1 MSGKRVLVGVVV
13 LVVALVV
20 IRGMM
25 IVGSPSDERTRQLDS
40 RRIEHLQR
48 ISRLVE
54 ASHARNQQLPASL
67 AERDV
72 ATVLE
77 FDDIALDPVT
87 RQPYG
92 YRMISATRYELCATF
107 DRASSGGRSDYFWA
121 HGAGRQC
128 FTLNIKNDRSGG
140 SLDPPE

>member
-1 MSGKRVLVGVVV
+1 VSGKRVLVGVIV

-25 IVGSPSDERTRQLDS
+25 IVGSPSEERTRQLDL
-40 RRIEHLQR
+40 RRIDHLQR

-54 ASHARNQQLPASL
+54 AYHTRSQQLPASL

-77 FDDIALDPVT
+77 FDDIGLDPVT
-87 RQPYG
+87 RQPYP
-92 YRMISATRYELCATF
+92 YRVLSPTRYELCATF
-107 DRASSGGRSDYFWA
+107 DRASSDARTDYFWA
-121 HGAGRQC
+121 HGAGQQC
-128 FTLNIKNDRSGG
+128 FTVNIKPS
-140 SLDPPE
+140 E